1 MHHRGADNVKND
13 AVASFLASPSE
24 RQLLGAAAPHFPQA
38 GGAGGCSGFLTRQR
52 ARQGG
57 KFLTEGKKLE
67 HQKSATP
74 ACEAGRWH
82 SDAKHGEVRA
92 VDLPLVV
99 P

>member
-1 MHHRGADNVKND
+1 MKND
-13 AVASFLASPSE
+13 AAASFLASPSE
-24 RQLLGAAAPHFPQA
+24 RQLLGAEPRTSPNPRFC
-38 GGAGGCSGFLTRQR
+38 GAGGHSGFLTRQR

-57 KFLTEGKKLE
+57 EFLTEGKKLE

>member
-1 MHHRGADNVKND
+1 V
-13 AVASFLASPSE
+13 
-24 RQLLGAAAPHFPQA
+24 GAAAPHFPQA

-57 KFLTEGKKLE
+57 EFLTEGKILE

-74 ACEAGRWH
+74 ACAAGCKRQ
-82 SDAKHGEVRA
+82 SVAREVRA
-92 VDLPLVV
+92 VDLPLVA